1 MSDQTTPKIRV
12 PAPVYGCWNVIRNP
26 GYTTL
31 IPDSRYVNSKE
42 HGERVEVKVNVIEDV
57 MSQECR
63 YDRVSQDP
71 RCKGC
76 VKPDYHNN
84 IQLLKAYKLVGSA
97 YLAALSMQKTLGKE
111 VGIPHVSTIWDK
123 PLPEDKSGALVMM
136 ELISGVHDFTYD
148 TVEKLN
154 AAKTYQELAIAY
166 SQTTAAS

>member
-1 MSDQTTPKIRV
+1 MSKQTSSFRKA
-12 PAPVYGCWNVIRNP
+12 APVYGCWNVIREK

-31 IPDSRYVNSKE
+31 TPNPRHVNSKD
-42 HGERVEVKVNVIEDV
+42 HGTEVPLEITVIEDV
-57 MSQECR
+57 MSQECH

-111 VGIPHVSTIWDK
+111 VDIPHVSTIWDK
-123 PLPEDKSGALVMM
+123 SLPEDKSGALVMM
-136 ELISGVHDFTYD
+136 ELISGVHDFTYE

-166 SQTTAAS
+166 SQTTAGS